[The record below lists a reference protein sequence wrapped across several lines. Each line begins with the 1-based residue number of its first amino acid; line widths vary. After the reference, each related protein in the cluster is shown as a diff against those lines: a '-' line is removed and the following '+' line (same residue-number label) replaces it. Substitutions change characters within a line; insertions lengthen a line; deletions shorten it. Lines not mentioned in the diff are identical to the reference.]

1 MKKLVLVSLI
11 VINLNALPLEELLRL
26 DKEQLI
32 ENLNKASKKCLGG
45 NVEQCDDFLE
55 YLGVLKGGGA
65 FL

>member
-32 ENLNKASKKCLGG
+32 ENLNKASK
-45 NVEQCDDFLE
+45 NV
-55 YLGVLKGGGA
+55 
-65 FL
+65 